1 MAGYES
7 AGDMEEVIARWLG
20 LVPSDQGIKEGC
32 EGYDVSVEFEVED
45 LDFFFHIH
53 FQDGDLSGGIGEF
66 PGEAM
71 VELCMSSEVFD
82 GMFSPPGGSE
92 PAVPGRARGILARV
106 VWTLAAGLGCGER
119 KLPLPGGGWRWSPG
133 GSHPWRHARIPR
145 RKRAGQPGVRSPADV
160 GDLRALDEGGPR
172 GAAAR

>member
-20 LVPSDQGIKEGC
+20 LIPSDQAIKEGC

-45 LDFFFHIH
+45 LDFFFYIH
-53 FQDGDLSGGIGEF
+53 FQDGDFSGGIGEF

-82 GMFSPPGGSE
+82 GMFSGELDATTAAMSGDLAFAGDVSAAMGLQVLQE
-92 PAVPGRARGILARV
+92 DLNRLYLAARG
-106 VWTLAAGLGCGER
+106 E
-119 KLPLPGGGWRWSPG
+119 S
-133 GSHPWRHARIPR
+133 
-145 RKRAGQPGVRSPADV
+145 
-160 GDLRALDEGGPR
+160 
-172 GAAAR
+172 